1 MRSRQFFGLSFSE
14 FDTIDICCLKT
25 FTFAGII
32 GIFVL
37 LPVNCWGNQ
46 LQDIDIADFVNNSL
60 DVFTISNVNSG
71 SHWLWVHFS
80 AVYIVTVFICILLFY
95 EYIYISSRRISYFYS
110 SEPQR
115 HHFTILV
122 RSIPTSSSG
131 SIGDSVQSFFSEL
144 YPSTYLSHVVVH

>member
-1 MRSRQFFGLSFSE
+1 MFIGCR
-14 FDTIDICCLKT
+14 LKT

-71 SHWLWVHFS
+71 SHW
-80 AVYIVTVFICILLFY
+80 
-95 EYIYISSRRISYFYS
+95 
-110 SEPQR
+110 
-115 HHFTILV
+115 
-122 RSIPTSSSG
+122 
-131 SIGDSVQSFFSEL
+131 
-144 YPSTYLSHVVVH
+144 